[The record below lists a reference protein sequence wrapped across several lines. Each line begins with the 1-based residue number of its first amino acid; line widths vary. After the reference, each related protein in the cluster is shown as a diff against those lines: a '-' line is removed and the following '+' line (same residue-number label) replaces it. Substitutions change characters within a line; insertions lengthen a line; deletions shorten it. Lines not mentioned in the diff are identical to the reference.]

1 MMSATKISPRT
12 RKRRFREE
20 MKEQIVAQVH
30 KAVVSN
36 DSTEES
42 GPEGNRTYT
51 KNEDTKNENVSIHT
65 PSRDISVDGETQ
77 INSKILSLIETE
89 MKRDINKHSHF
100 TDSRPQSLS
109 FYEDEKIPEE
119 LSGNLELLS
128 PEERKHYKKKNYIPM
143 DPEEMNAYNTLQD
156 SYMAR
161 DAEDIM
167 SSSLKKAKSRKK
179 RHADS
184 EMGMGDSREMMIPK
198 EKKKSKKKKRETSPA
213 ASNNTKRKHK
223 RKEEDELK
231 NDVAVALDEL
241 QDDVFEHDHD
251 QELSTKADRIR
262 RSPRKTDKLFV
273 QKKNKFEVIT
283 KPNLYPGR
291 NGDVEGDKFGKRTS
305 TYPVEIAL
313 TFQNYWMRLS
323 TLCHGLLGGLALGH
337 WLYLVCNVH
346 QQDYEFLLHYAYY
359 SDTYV
364 GLFFAL
370 TVLCLVSMYDRI
382 DIVRLNKDY
391 VRDLWKQRRSSVVI
405 FLYLACFL
413 IHLSMTNYDDK
424 LALLV
429 YDKHNNVSNETTVTT
444 MIKKNDLEIWNNLSL
459 WRAIL
464 AFTAW
469 IFIGLGP
476 PDDMLYHHLKSTEA
490 YLPIK

>member
-1 MMSATKISPRT
+1 MLKIS
-12 RKRRFREE
+12 F
-20 MKEQIVAQVH
+20 V
-30 KAVVSN
+30 
-36 DSTEES
+36 
-42 GPEGNRTYT
+42 
-51 KNEDTKNENVSIHT
+51 
-65 PSRDISVDGETQ
+65 
-77 INSKILSLIETE
+77 
-89 MKRDINKHSHF
+89 
-100 TDSRPQSLS
+100 
-109 FYEDEKIPEE
+109 IPEE
-119 LSGNLELLS
+119 SEVEEKNVTPIRKWGWRQQGN
-128 PEERKHYKKKNYIPM
+128 
-143 DPEEMNAYNTLQD
+143 DD
-156 SYMAR
+156 
-161 DAEDIM
+161 
-167 SSSLKKAKSRKK
+167 
-179 RHADS
+179 
-184 EMGMGDSREMMIPK
+184 PK

-213 ASNNTKRKHK
+213 ASNNTNHK

-391 VRDLWKQRRSSVVI
+391 VRDLWKQRE
-405 FLYLACFL
+405 
-413 IHLSMTNYDDK
+413 
-424 LALLV
+424 AL
-429 YDKHNNVSNETTVTT
+429 
-444 MIKKNDLEIWNNLSL
+444 
-459 WRAIL
+459 
-464 AFTAW
+464 
-469 IFIGLGP
+469 
-476 PDDMLYHHLKSTEA
+476 
-490 YLPIK
+490 

>member
-1 MMSATKISPRT
+1 
-12 RKRRFREE
+12 
-20 MKEQIVAQVH
+20 
-30 KAVVSN
+30 
-36 DSTEES
+36 
-42 GPEGNRTYT
+42 
-51 KNEDTKNENVSIHT
+51 
-65 PSRDISVDGETQ
+65 
-77 INSKILSLIETE
+77 

-167 SSSLKKAKSRKK
+167 TSSLKKAKSRKK

-184 EMGMGDSREMMIPK
+184 EMGIGDSREMMIPK

-213 ASNNTKRKHK
+213 ASNNTKRKSTEIK
-223 RKEEDELK
+223 ILSATSLYFKSDGAQRKEEDELK

-241 QDDVFEHDHD
+241 QDDVFEHDHE
-251 QELSTKADRIR
+251 QELSTKADRVR

-283 KPNLYPGR
+283 KPNPYPGR
-291 NGDVEGDKFGKRTS
+291 NGDIEGDKFGKRTS

-370 TVLCLVSMYDRI
+370 SVLCLVSMYDR
-382 DIVRLNKDY
+382 
-391 VRDLWKQRRSSVVI
+391 
-405 FLYLACFL
+405 
-413 IHLSMTNYDDK
+413 
-424 LALLV
+424 
-429 YDKHNNVSNETTVTT
+429 
-444 MIKKNDLEIWNNLSL
+444 
-459 WRAIL
+459 
-464 AFTAW
+464 
-469 IFIGLGP
+469 
-476 PDDMLYHHLKSTEA
+476 
-490 YLPIK
+490 